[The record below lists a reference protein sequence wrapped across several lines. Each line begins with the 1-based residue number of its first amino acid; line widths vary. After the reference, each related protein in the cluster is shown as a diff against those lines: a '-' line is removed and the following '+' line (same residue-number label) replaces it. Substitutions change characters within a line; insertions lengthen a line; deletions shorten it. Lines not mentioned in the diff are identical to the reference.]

1 MELKHAKHYVCKIRR
16 HMVFCEIAY
25 NDSDH
30 NHLLVDTESKYSPS
44 RVVQI
49 IKSITVR
56 QTIKGYPAIKNSLG
70 VVNYEVKR
78 INSTFGRLT

>member
-1 MELKHAKHYVCKIRR
+1 LKNVC
-16 HMVFCEIAY
+16 FEIGERYCFEFDAIDNY
-25 NDSDH
+25 GDH

-70 VVNYEVKR
+70 VVNYEVIEDKFYFL
-78 INSTFGRLT
+78 ST